1 MTSTRLCRRASCAE
15 GFLSLPIEHVHALRV
30 AALPNY
36 HRDPFDRMLV
46 AQCQIENLTFLTAD
60 KKITR
65 YDVKIT
71 WAGVN

>member
-1 MTSTRLCRRASCAE
+1 
-15 GFLSLPIEHVHALRV
+15 
-30 AALPNY
+30 
-36 HRDPFDRMLV
+36 MLV